1 MKKIVALIL
10 AVACMV
16 ALASCKPKETTVN
29 PVDQEA
35 VAVVQA
41 KLDAASPETAKI
53 TVTLDTQLGELESEY
68 NVVYNLEDGSA
79 NVEYT
84 YQKFNE
90 LEAGKEFKET
100 VGPATVTVTADGILS
115 EELNGVGAV
124 EALTFDINLDP
135 AKLLSASMNA
145 GVLSAKVKSSYT
157 AAVLGVAI
165 DADVEIMIT
174 TTSTGISAIAIAYET
189 AAGRVEISSTYTYYV
204 ASAQ

>member
-1 MKKIVALIL
+1 M
-10 AVACMV
+10 
-16 ALASCKPKETTVN
+16 
-29 PVDQEA
+29 
-35 VAVVQA
+35 
-41 KLDAASPETAKI
+41 
-53 TVTLDTQLGELESEY
+53 
-68 NVVYNLEDGSA
+68 
-79 NVEYT
+79 
-84 YQKFNE
+84 
-90 LEAGKEFKET
+90 
-100 VGPATVTVTADGILS
+100 TVTADGILS

-204 ASAQ
+204 APEEGEEGSEDGATE